1 MESIGKAVLGHDL
14 DPTDAVRLAAQ
25 SFVRRPSKLK
35 PQTKQVIGERVAK
48 YILFG
53 TGASKKLSTQRGLRV
68 TSVKEFEDKMDRS
81 WELLEN
87 MIEGQDIVAA
97 NAKLIS
103 KHIVEVLESEELGQ
117 DEGEE
122 TSKMTV
128 DDLGVAPDIQATPRR
143 GRKKST

>member
-1 MESIGKAVLGHDL
+1 
-14 DPTDAVRLAAQ
+14 
-25 SFVRRPSKLK
+25 
-35 PQTKQVIGERVAK
+35 
-48 YILFG
+48 
-53 TGASKKLSTQRGLRV
+53 
-68 TSVKEFEDKMDRS
+68 MDRS